1 MSQTAFLYTFHR
13 LYVAR
18 IFTGGKL
25 QKMRVCVEG
34 AWVVGELRVR
44 GEGRG
49 DQERKKAKTIKQKRS
64 VQVR

>member
-13 LYVAR
+13 LYVVR

-49 DQERKKAKTIKQKRS
+49 GSRKKES
-64 VQVR
+64 